1 LGAALLT
8 TILAAL
14 LLNVPPV
21 AAATQQLCLACH
33 PAHYVERGVC
43 TACHRGNPA
52 SDRKNIA
59 HQQLIAGRYAAFT
72 LGDSSQ
78 LRTGKRLIEQ
88 FACRRCHVIGG
99 RGNRLSANLDQS
111 MARKTPEVLT
121 ASILQPVQNMPD
133 FHMEKSQAVLLVNAL
148 LAAACRQK
156 SVSGDQRQVVHFDRT
171 GTTGKD
177 VFSRMC
183 GSCHRALTA
192 RLGGLG
198 QGDAGPNLSG
208 LLSPNYPETF
218 RDKAR
223 WTERGLATW
232 LKNPRQAR
240 PGARMQPVVLTEP
253 EFRELVDILKVEGT
267 EVK

>member
-1 LGAALLT
+1 LVAGLLT
-8 TILAAL
+8 SISAAL
-14 LLNVPPV
+14 LLTVPAF
-21 AAATQQLCLACH
+21 AAQSRQLCLACH
-33 PAHYVERGVC
+33 PVHYAERGVC

-72 LGDSSQ
+72 LGDGPS
-78 LRTGKRLIEQ
+78 LREGERLLGQ
-88 FACRRCHVIGG
+88 YACRRCHVVGG
-99 RGNRLSANLDQS
+99 RGNRLSANLDRS
-111 MARKTPEVLT
+111 VVRKTPEEIT
-121 ASILQPVQNMPD
+121 TSILQPVQNMPD
-133 FHMEKSQAVLLVNAL
+133 FHVESPRAFLLVNDL
-148 LAAACRQK
+148 LAEADRQATA
-156 SVSGDQRQVVHFDRT
+156 SGDQRQVVHFDRR
-171 GTTGKD
+171 GMAGKD
-177 VFSRMC
+177 VFSRTC
-183 GSCHRALTA
+183 GPCHRALTV

-208 LLSPNYPETF
+208 LLSPHYPETF
-218 RDKAR
+218 RGKGR

-232 LKNPRQAR
+232 LKNPRMAR